1 MREDLLARY
10 PRNRFIFLPQTV
22 HFNDIEEERRSL
34 GRMAAHRNAK
44 IYGRDERSFDI
55 LKRNG
60 IPDVGML
67 PDMAHQLW
75 RVLTPLGTPESD
87 EPFYLIRK
95 DREANHNHASGM
107 VPGHAKAV
115 DWEDI
120 VTFGTRCVSRV
131 ARRFMRR
138 QSRLRVP
145 IDNSRIW
152 YPIRDCAVRD
162 GIRSVSKH
170 DQVISDR
177 LHAMLLGLLLNR
189 RVLAMDNNYGKL
201 STYANT
207 WLDEADLLQFHL
219 G

>member
-1 MREDLLARY
+1 
-10 PRNRFIFLPQTV
+10 
-22 HFNDIEEERRSL
+22 
-34 GRMAAHRNAK
+34 
-44 IYGRDERSFDI
+44 
-55 LKRNG
+55 
-60 IPDVGML
+60 
-67 PDMAHQLW
+67 
-75 RVLTPLGTPESD
+75 
-87 EPFYLIRK
+87 
-95 DREANHNHASGM
+95 M